1 MTEAT
6 HQGQIQTSGHHED
19 AHLVAIRR
27 DSRMPD
33 PLTAAPD
40 QRRES
45 HRDAE
50 DLTEGAN
57 IAALESGAMA
67 VATYTGLHWAT
78 KHSAYVNSLPYSFK
92 ALLVSGPP
100 VLWYLYST
108 VATSVK
114 KGAQRV
120 EPTPHDAPL
129 FSQSADVS
137 RQKDQM
143 DLSLPQRTGMW
154 VTDHPVEA
162 TMVAGTPIIGY
173 AAWANYK
180 LPNLTLTQRV
190 LRTSAVAQVA
200 LLASLG
206 GIIAFGSMYEKSLPP
221 QAKATLR
228 KHMTARTL
236 GPRHGSRVEDVATHK
251 D

>member
-1 MTEAT
+1 M
-6 HQGQIQTSGHHED
+6 HNIIKR
-19 AHLVAIRR
+19 L
-27 DSRMPD
+27 
-33 PLTAAPD
+33 LTP
-40 QRRES
+40 Q
-45 HRDAE
+45 
-50 DLTEGAN
+50 N
-57 IAALESGAMA
+57 
-67 VATYTGLHWAT
+67 
-78 KHSAYVNSLPYSFK
+78 AYVNTLPYSFK

-137 RQKDQM
+137 RQHHRNATSVKKGAQRVAPHDAPLFSQSADVSRQKDQM

-162 TMVAGTPIIGY
+162 TVVAGAPIIGY